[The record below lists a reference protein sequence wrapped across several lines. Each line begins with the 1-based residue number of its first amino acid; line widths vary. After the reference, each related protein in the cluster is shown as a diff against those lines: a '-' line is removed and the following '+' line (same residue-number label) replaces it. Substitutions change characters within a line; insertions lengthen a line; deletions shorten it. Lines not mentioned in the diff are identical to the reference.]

1 MVVRSLYIE
10 TPSDLQMQ
18 SSTWSDYK
26 HHNTCKFLVACTP
39 NGAVTFISPLYV
51 GAISDVQLTRVS
63 GFIEKL
69 PTNTKQRISVMAD
82 RGFTVQDQLNAVGI
96 DLNIPAFLEGRTQLS
111 ASEVQQTRHIASVR
125 IHVERCI
132 GRIKNF
138 SILKSSLPLT
148 LARLANQIVCV
159 CAWLTAFQP
168 SLVPLPE
175 SQSDID
181 SDTEVDNYF
190 ESLFDSDY
198 DADDSDDD

>member
-1 MVVRSLYIE
+1 M
-10 TPSDLQMQ
+10 
-18 SSTWSDYK
+18 
-26 HHNTCKFLVACTP
+26 
-39 NGAVTFISPLYV
+39 
-51 GAISDVQLTRVS
+51 
-63 GFIEKL
+63 
-69 PTNTKQRISVMAD
+69 
-82 RGFTVQDQLNAVGI
+82 
-96 DLNIPAFLEGRTQLS
+96 
-111 ASEVQQTRHIASVR
+111 
-125 IHVERCI
+125 ERCI

-138 SILKSSLPLT
+138 SILKSTLPLT

-198 DADDSDDD
+198 DADDSDDDWNIIIKVCQCIVLIVLANALVQY